1 LQNPRNKSTLLG
13 MSQAKLQYNEGRT
26 QFEATTPE
34 GVEFGP
40 IDFPEDCISF
50 LEGEGDQ
57 PSYVVIH
64 EGFDGLEPDT
74 MYQLAA
80 IDTTVEDGVVLEVE
94 VEAGDTD
101 AA

>member
-1 LQNPRNKSTLLG
+1 
-13 MSQAKLQYNEGRT
+13 MSARIQYNKDRSA
-26 QFEATTPE
+26 FEATTPE

-50 LEGEGDQ
+50 LEDDGQ

-64 EGFDGLEPDT
+64 EGFEGLEPDT
-74 MYQLAA
+74 MYRLVPVNTA
-80 IDTTVEDGVVLEVE
+80 VEDGVEFDAEDTVE
-94 VEAGDTD
+94 VEAPGDTD